1 MDKIALLKR
10 FCGNDTIIVE
20 VQIFKGHDLYGRK
33 YKENTKADRK
43 CYRERKQDRNGSHLA
58 AAAPVLF
65 PILFGTFFQQLY
77 NAADAVIVGRFV
89 GKEALSAVGGGTGT
103 LIQLLVGFS

>member
-1 MDKIALLKR
+1 MMEKTLILKHISRMLCLLISYSKFTRTDKIALLKR

-33 YKENTKADRK
+33 YKENTKAERK
-43 CYRERKQDRNGSHLA
+43 CYRERKQDRNGSHLV

-65 PILFGTFFQQLY
+65 PYFVRNLFP
-77 NAADAVIVGRFV
+77 AI
-89 GKEALSAVGGGTGT
+89 
-103 LIQLLVGFS
+103 I